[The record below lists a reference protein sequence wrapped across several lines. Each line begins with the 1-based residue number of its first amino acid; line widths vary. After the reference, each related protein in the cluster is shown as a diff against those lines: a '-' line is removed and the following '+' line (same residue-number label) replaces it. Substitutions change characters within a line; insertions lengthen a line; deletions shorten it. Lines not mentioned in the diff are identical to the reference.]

1 LILGKDTAVAS
12 LHRTLLWNALYTPGA
27 EYFNLWQ
34 EDNGWRLEGLV
45 TLVLGG
51 YPTQVRYTVA
61 CDSQW
66 QTRAVEVEMQSGATT
81 RRLQL
86 TVDERQRW
94 RMGEEEVRVVR
105 GCHDV
110 DLSVTPSTNVLPIR
124 RLNLPVGENQEV
136 TAAWLRFPELTVEPL
151 VQKYTHIAE
160 HRYWYQSNLSDKIW
174 DLEVDDL
181 GLVRRYADGWMCE
194 AVI

>member
-1 LILGKDTAVAS
+1 LNRRKDTGVAS
-12 LHRTLLWNALYTPGA
+12 LQRTLLWNALYTPGA

-34 EDNGWRLEGLV
+34 EDEGWRLEGLV
-45 TLVLGG
+45 TLALGG
-51 YPTQVRYTVA
+51 YPTHVHYKVA

-66 QTRAVEVEMQSGATT
+66 HTHTVEVELKTGVTT
-81 RRLQL
+81 RTLHL

-94 RMGEEEVRVVR
+94 RMGEDELGAVR
-105 GCHDV
+105 GCYDV
-110 DLSVTPSTNVLPIR
+110 DLSITPSTNVLPIR
-124 RLNLPVGENQEV
+124 RLNLPVGESREV

-151 VQKYTHIAE
+151 AQKYTHIAE

-181 GLVRRYADGWMCE
+181 GLVRRYADGWACE